1 MQNDTS
7 SKCRLINIFPAL
19 HSLIIENCAKSTLF
33 SIHSRAI
40 GSRQGSPSHESD
52 LNKNSN
58 GSSALKDEVSH
69 GAPQV
74 NTHHHHHQHLHHQPP
89 PINIDGNSFSA
100 PVIMDQHFGT
110 GPPGLANEQS
120 LIPPFHGADVT
131 AGPPHMMGGHN
142 GGPSP
147 PMHGPLGGPLG
158 LDGMMDLQQVGH
170 QPYSFYNNGEEMS
183 DVAISQH

>member
-1 MQNDTS
+1 MVVNHQIVQS
-7 SKCRLINIFPAL
+7 QHCV
-19 HSLIIENCAKSTLF
+19 
-33 SIHSRAI
+33 SIPSYSRAI

-58 GSSALKDEVSH
+58 GALKDEVSH

-74 NTHHHHHQHLHHQPP
+74 NTHQPP

-120 LIPPFHGADVT
+120 LIPPFHGDVP

-158 LDGMMDLQQVGH
+158 LDGMMDLQQVGLL
-170 QPYSFYNNGEEMS
+170 YL
-183 DVAISQH
+183 VTKR